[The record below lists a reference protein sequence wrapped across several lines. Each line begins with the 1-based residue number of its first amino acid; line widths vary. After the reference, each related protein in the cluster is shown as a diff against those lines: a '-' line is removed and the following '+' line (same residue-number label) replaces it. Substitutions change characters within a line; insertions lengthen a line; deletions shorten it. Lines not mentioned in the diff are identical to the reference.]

1 MVPKRIVAWPGPV
14 MIQKGTSDEALL
26 LGIDTGGTYTDAIL
40 FCERSG
46 VVGKAKALTTRHD
59 LAEGI
64 AGAVD
69 AVLAKAS
76 APVRRIGLV
85 SMSTTLATN
94 ALVEGQGGRVALV
107 MVGFSE
113 TDLTHAGLR
122 NALRSDPV
130 IFLPG
135 GHDVHGNETPLEMG
149 RLEAQIDALAK
160 NVTAFAV
167 CAYFAVRNPAH
178 EIAVRDFIRAR
189 TDLPVTISHELSAQ
203 LGGPRRALTT
213 LLNARLIALIDRL
226 VVATESFLKQRGIRS
241 PLMVVRGDGALVS
254 AEFARS
260 RPIETILSGPAAS
273 LVGARYL
280 TGLDRAIVSD
290 IGGTTT
296 DIAVLEN
303 GQPRIDP
310 QGATVGGHRTMVE
323 AVAMRTFGL
332 GGDSEVSIEE
342 GGLSGRLVL
351 GPRRLIPLSLAA
363 HLHREQIL
371 NVLQKQQSRSL
382 TNRLDGRFVCQSGM
396 PARHAAGLSQN
407 EGALY
412 ARLGQQP
419 VALETVLHSSAQLA
433 PLNRLVARGL
443 VSLIGFTPTD
453 AAHVL
458 GQQTGWDAEAARLG
472 AALFARR
479 RDGSGQPLALDA
491 DAFCERVLALLTRR
505 SAEAVL
511 ETALCEAGLD
521 GRSLIEHELLRRA
534 LDGEQSVARFQ
545 VSLDRPVI
553 GLGASAPLHYSGLGK
568 LLRGDCVLPEH
579 ADVANA
585 IGAVVGRV
593 SVRCEAH
600 IGQPREGVYR
610 VRVAEELHDFA
621 DEEEAMAFAEQ
632 VLKRDLRDRARGA
645 GAEQAEVHVTREV
658 NAVDVEGVRRFLEAR
673 IVALASGRPRMT
685 RNRV

>member
-1 MVPKRIVAWPGPV
+1 MNETGIPDDP
-14 MIQKGTSDEALL
+14 LL
-26 LGIDTGGTYTDAIL
+26 LGIDTGGTYTDAVL

-46 VVGKAKALTTRHD
+46 VVAKAKALTTRHD

-69 AVLAKAS
+69 AVLARAS
-76 APVRRIGLV
+76 APARRIGLV

-107 MVGFSE
+107 MIGFSE
-113 TDLTHAGLR
+113 TDLTQAGLR

-130 IFLPG
+130 LFLPG
-135 GHDVHGNETPLEMG
+135 GHDVHGNETPLEME
-149 RLEAQIDALAK
+149 RLEAEIAALAQD
-160 NVTAFAV
+160 VTAFAV

-189 TDLPVTISHELSAQ
+189 TDLPVTMSHELSAK

-226 VVATESFLKQRGIRS
+226 VLASERFLEKRGILA

-310 QGATVGGHRTMVE
+310 QGASVGGHRTMVE

-332 GGDSEVSIEE
+332 GGDSEVTIEE
-342 GGLSGRLVL
+342 GGLSGRIVL
-351 GPRRLIPLSLAA
+351 GPRRLVPLSLAA
-363 HLHREQIL
+363 HLHGGQI
-371 NVLQKQQSRSL
+371 VEALQKQETRPVPP
-382 TNRLDGRFVCQSGM
+382 RLNGRFACLSGM
-396 PARHAAGLSQN
+396 PARHATGLSQS
-407 EGALY
+407 EAALY
-412 ARLGQQP
+412 ARLGPEP
-419 VALETVLHSSAQLA
+419 VALDALILSSAQLA
-433 PLNRLVARGL
+433 PLDRLVARGL
-443 VSLIGFTPTD
+443 VSLIGFTPSD

-458 GQQTGWDAEAARLG
+458 GRQTGWDAEAARLG

-479 RDGSGQPLALDA
+479 RDGAGQQLAPDA
-491 DAFCERVLALLTRR
+491 EAFCERVMARLARR

-511 ETALCEAGLD
+511 ETALCEDGLD
-521 GRSLIEHELLRRA
+521 GAALAGHELMRRA
-534 LDGEQSVARFQ
+534 LDGEQSVTRFR
-545 VSLDRPVI
+545 VSLDRPLI
-553 GLGASAPLHYSGLGK
+553 GLGASAPLHYAGLGA
-568 LLRGDCVLPEH
+568 LLRGDCVLPED

-593 SVRCEAH
+593 GVRSEAH

-610 VRVAEELHDFA
+610 VQVAEELRDFA
-621 DEEEAMAFAEQ
+621 DEEEALAFAES
-632 VLKRDLRDRARGA
+632 VLMRDLHDRARQA
-645 GAEQAEVHVTREV
+645 GADQAELHVTRDIR
-658 NAVDVEGVRRFLEAR
+658 AVDVDGSRRFLEAR
-673 IVALASGRPRMT
+673 VVAQASGRPRMT
-685 RNRV
+685 LNHD